1 MRANVISSR
10 SYIRPAMFDLE
21 LKWTAGV
28 GGGGR
33 AKALPFHPRGG
44 GKVRLHVR
52 LARRGY
58 IHPLISCASLH
69 FGK

>member
-28 GGGGR
+28 GGGER
-33 AKALPFHPRGG
+33 AKIRLPE
-44 GKVRLHVR
+44 VAYV
-52 LARRGY
+52 
-58 IHPLISCASLH
+58 
-69 FGK
+69 